1 MSWKNSEAKEEAYKL
16 LLLQQKALLEG
27 ETDLIANLAN
37 SSALLNQTLQE
48 TVFAG
53 YYLYKNDELIL
64 GPFQGNV
71 SCVHIPMGK
80 GVCGESAEKNQTL
93 IVENVLEHRN
103 YIACDSA
110 ARSEIVVPMKK
121 GDQLIG
127 VLDLDSS
134 EIGIYDQ
141 VDRFYLEQY
150 VSLLLENMVI
160 NRD

>member
-1 MSWKNSEAKEEAYKL
+1 MTWKNQEAKEEEYKL

-37 SSALLNQTLQE
+37 SSALLNQTLQD

-53 YYLYKNDELIL
+53 YYLFKNDELIL

-71 SCVHIPMGK
+71 SCVHIAMGK
-80 GVCGESAEKNQTL
+80 GVCGEAAEKNQTL
-93 IVENVLEHRN
+93 IVDNVLEHKN

-121 GDQLIG
+121 GNSLIG

-134 EIGIYDQ
+134 EIGMYDQ
-141 VDRFYLEQY
+141 IDRFYLEQY
-150 VSLLLENMVI
+150 VSLLLENI
-160 NRD
+160 G